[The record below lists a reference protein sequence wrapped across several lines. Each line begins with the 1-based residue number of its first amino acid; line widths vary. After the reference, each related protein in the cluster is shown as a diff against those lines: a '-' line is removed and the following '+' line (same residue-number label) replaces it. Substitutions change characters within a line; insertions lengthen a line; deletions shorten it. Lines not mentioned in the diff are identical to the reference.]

1 MKTLATSDLQ
11 AFSAEVSSYSQR
23 LGLGLEFGDS
33 TEKEYFCSF
42 YDILSR
48 STFERI
54 LNHRKQGGCS
64 LL

>member
-33 TEKEYFCSF
+33 TEKG
-42 YDILSR
+42 ILLR
-48 STFERI
+48 FLRHLVKI
-54 LNHRKQGGCS
+54 DLRKDLAPSQAGWM
-64 LL
+64 